1 MTTLIPK
8 FDFKN
13 GGLTPDG
20 AINRPIDEK
29 LSDTLSVKDFGAIG
43 DGTTDDTVA
52 IQAAIDAGEFINKAI
67 YFPNGSYLI
76 SATLNLPNNITLYG
90 ETQRKIN
97 DGANTYGVSIKT
109 ASNIT
114 MMQTT
119 AVLPDF
125 TYGIKIENISFIGNG
140 TTGSALIIG
149 EDIAT
154 HLSYGITLR
163 NIDIQ
168 SVGNGIKIN
177 GAAPMTYLEN
187 ITMAGTD
194 LAGSYGIYFKRGQIA
209 ECHSLKIENFANCY
223 FIQWSADINIYDS
236 TASFNVAGI
245 ANGNNLLQ
253 MYGAYHCNFY
263 GCVFENLSNSSGAV
277 VEVDIFE
284 YFADPTKSTNNR
296 FYNCTWNGIG
306 TSACRVKIGSTIG
319 DTTEKTYFEN
329 CTFRAWGTVSES
341 INFEKSLGSIFVQ
354 CYEIT
359 GYDGSDNTF
368 PTYIGT
374 DTALQIYNIDG
385 IRFPSTPVPS
395 TNVNTLDAYKE
406 GTWTPALDGGGSGT
420 GVTYSKQ
427 TGTYV
432 KVGKTVTLNGE
443 ITLSNK
449 GATTGNSAIIGLPFT
464 SDGACNIPV
473 TIIVSPLNSVSYGPI
488 AFGSILAGS
497 TQINLFKMGNG
508 GLNFFTDADMLNNT
522 NFRISVTY
530 IAAT

>member
-1 MTTLIPK
+1 M
-8 FDFKN
+8 
-13 GGLTPDG
+13 
-20 AINRPIDEK
+20 
-29 LSDTLSVKDFGAIG
+29 
-43 DGTTDDTVA
+43 
-52 IQAAIDAGEFINKAI
+52 
-67 YFPNGSYLI
+67 
-76 SATLNLPNNITLYG
+76 
-90 ETQRKIN
+90 
-97 DGANTYGVSIKT
+97 
-109 ASNIT
+109 
-114 MMQTT
+114 
-119 AVLPDF
+119 
-125 TYGIKIENISFIGNG
+125 SF
-140 TTGSALIIG
+140 
-149 EDIAT
+149 
-154 HLSYGITLR
+154 GITLR

-168 SVGNGIKIN
+168 YVGNGIKIN

-341 INFEKSLGSIFVQ
+341 INFEKSLGSTFVQ

-368 PTYIGT
+368 PTYIGV

-406 GTWTPALDGGGSGT
+406 GTWTPALDGGGSGV

-427 TGTYV
+427 AGKYV
-432 KVGKTVTLNGE
+432 KVGKIVTINAN

-449 GATTGNSAIIGLPFT
+449 GATTGNSAIIGLPFS
-464 SDGACNIPV
+464 SDGACDVPV
-473 TIIVSPLNSVSYGPI
+473 TITVSPLNSAGYGPI
-488 AFGSILAGS
+488 AFGTLLAGS
-497 TQINLFKMGNG
+497 TQINLFKMGTS
-508 GLNFFTDADMLNNT
+508 GLSFFTDADMLNNT
-522 NFRISVTY
+522 AFLISATY
-530 IAAT
+530 TAAT